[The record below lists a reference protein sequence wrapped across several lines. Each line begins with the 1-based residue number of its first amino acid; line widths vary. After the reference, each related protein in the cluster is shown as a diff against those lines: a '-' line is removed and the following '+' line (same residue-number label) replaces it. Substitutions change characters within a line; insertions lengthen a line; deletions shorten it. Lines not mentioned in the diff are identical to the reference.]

1 MALAN
6 ISSRVHMRRIVA
18 HMGMSRPVRPANP
31 LFGETPLR
39 GLANAVQPR
48 CGDDAPYEGS

>member
-39 GLANAVQPR
+39 GLANAVQLR